1 MARQTDP
8 TRRDAI
14 LDAARAVFRE
24 DGYTNARM
32 SDIAKQAGVASG
44 TLYLYFDSKEGLV
57 QGLAERYFAGVA
69 DALLPDL
76 QNNPDIVQACT
87 HALHTTLAHASV
99 NQDLVR
105 LFRLDVGMGK
115 EGMVRNPTSL
125 QRIHTA
131 LADKLIAGMQQ
142 QFIYPYN
149 AHVLAELLIG
159 LVNHTIVACL
169 LREDGNIDEY
179 EETLRSF
186 INHALFPQNS

>member
-8 TRRDAI
+8 SRREAI

-44 TLYLYFDSKEGLV
+44 TLYLYFESKEGLV

-76 QNNPDIVQACT
+76 QTNPDIVRACT
-87 HALHTTLAHASV
+87 HALHTTLAHASA

-115 EGMVRNPTSL
+115 EGMVRNPPSL

-142 QFIYPYN
+142 QLIYPYN

-169 LREDGNIDEY
+169 LRKDGNIDEY

-186 INHALFPQNS
+186 INRALFPQNS